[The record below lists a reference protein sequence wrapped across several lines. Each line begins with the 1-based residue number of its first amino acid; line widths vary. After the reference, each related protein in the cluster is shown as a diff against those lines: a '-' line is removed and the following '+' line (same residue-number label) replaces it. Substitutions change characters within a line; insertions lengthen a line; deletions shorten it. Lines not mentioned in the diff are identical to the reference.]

1 MLETDDVRIARLLRN
16 YRDGSVG
23 IEREKKKDS
32 SITLNC
38 SFDYRQNMDSRPED
52 RGSNTMSSR

>member
-38 SFDYRQNMDSRPED
+38 SFDYR
-52 RGSNTMSSR
+52 